1 MAVKISS
8 LSSGNLKALGNNEPI
23 ERSLRASN
31 ALSIDSSS
39 ISHGDTVSLTG
50 TAAQLQ
56 QLESQI
62 TMMPVIDAQLVQ
74 EVQHKLATGSFHV
87 DPESAATKL
96 LTMETSLP

>member
-8 LSSGNLKALGNNEPI
+8 LSSGSLKGMGSNDSVD
-23 ERSLRASN
+23 RTDKASK
-31 ALSIDSSS
+31 AYSADAVSV
-39 ISHGDTVSLTG
+39 SHGDTVSLTG

-56 QLESQI
+56 QLENHI
-62 TMMPVIDAQLVQ
+62 ARLPVVDAQLVQ
-74 EVQHKLATGSFHV
+74 EVQRKLATGSFRV